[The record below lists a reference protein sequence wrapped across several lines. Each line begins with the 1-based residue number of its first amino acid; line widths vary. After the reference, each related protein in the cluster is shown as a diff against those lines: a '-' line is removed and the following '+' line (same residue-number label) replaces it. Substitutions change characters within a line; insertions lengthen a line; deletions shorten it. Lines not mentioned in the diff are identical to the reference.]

1 MFYLY
6 IFLFINFF
14 RTEVVKIYGNLDYSL
29 LKYLSDKVFIWATLI
44 SAVVEG
50 ILHHVQIIN

>member
-1 MFYLY
+1 MIKFLNY
-6 IFLFINFF
+6 IF